1 ETANSTQ
8 AGGVPR
14 IAQRLVLHGPHPTA
28 IGPGHHRNTASGVEC
43 LECPHRAGEFDRLD
57 LRQCIDA
64 LRPAFAQHPR
74 RRRVVVERALERIDD
89 LIIER
94 RFRFLGQAPHEDLHA
109 LGLADAADAFG
120 GDDVDHAGGETA
132 VGDHR
137 DVLPLCGGMQRLL
150 LLDDC
155 GVAAQVGAV
164 QSHGDSGLGD
174 RIVEVVGQR
183 IHDGVM
189 PAHQR
194 AEPRSAFCIE
204 ARSDQPL
211 VPFLLKEGGHTARLQ
226 IGQSDALDFR
236 VPQQVKRAGRTLQP
250 SAQHEHAH
258 PSPRLR
264 YGLGM
269 KRGKLVDSATVL
281 HPSQPSPQTGAAEL
295 TRQRLIRAAL
305 ELFTTRG
312 YHVTT
317 TAQIAKK
324 AGIAEGTI
332 YRHFASKQQLVN
344 ELYRAAQRWATKV
357 AQEASRSLEPT
368 NTRAQ
373 LAAVAHGLIEGAT
386 RDPSIV
392 KLGLL
397 EPLGAVLDD
406 ESRKTEREF
415 RLVVERLI
423 AEGKAQGVVRTG
435 AVDVWAGVWLATIG
449 YALQK
454 IVAGEWKSGDAGLR
468 LVIDGAWRAISA

>member
-1 ETANSTQ
+1 MSHPHVSTTT
-8 AGGVPR
+8 P
-14 IAQRLVLHGPHPTA
+14 
-28 IGPGHHRNTASGVEC
+28 
-43 LECPHRAGEFDRLD
+43 
-57 LRQCIDA
+57 
-64 LRPAFAQHPR
+64 
-74 RRRVVVERALERIDD
+74 
-89 LIIER
+89 
-94 RFRFLGQAPHEDLHA
+94 
-109 LGLADAADAFG
+109 AAD
-120 GDDVDHAGGETA
+120 
-132 VGDHR
+132 
-137 DVLPLCGGMQRLL
+137 
-150 LLDDC
+150 
-155 GVAAQVGAV
+155 
-164 QSHGDSGLGD
+164 
-174 RIVEVVGQR
+174 
-183 IHDGVM
+183 
-189 PAHQR
+189 
-194 AEPRSAFCIE
+194 
-204 ARSDQPL
+204 
-211 VPFLLKEGGHTARLQ
+211 
-226 IGQSDALDFR
+226 
-236 VPQQVKRAGRTLQP
+236 
-250 SAQHEHAH
+250 
-258 PSPRLR
+258 
-264 YGLGM
+264 
-269 KRGKLVDSATVL
+269 
-281 HPSQPSPQTGAAEL
+281 L

-368 NTRAQ
+368 HTRAQ

-397 EPLGAVLDD
+397 DPLAAVLDD
-406 ESRKTEREF
+406 ESRRTEREF

-435 AVDVWAGVWLATIG
+435 AVDVWAGVWLATIS

-454 IVAGEWKSGDAGLR
+454 IVAGEWKNGDAGLR

>member
-1 ETANSTQ
+1 VS
-8 AGGVPR
+8 
-14 IAQRLVLHGPHPTA
+14 HPHVS
-28 IGPGHHRNTASGVEC
+28 NTT
-43 LECPHRAGEFDRLD
+43 P
-57 LRQCIDA
+57 
-64 LRPAFAQHPR
+64 
-74 RRRVVVERALERIDD
+74 
-89 LIIER
+89 
-94 RFRFLGQAPHEDLHA
+94 
-109 LGLADAADAFG
+109 AAD
-120 GDDVDHAGGETA
+120 
-132 VGDHR
+132 
-137 DVLPLCGGMQRLL
+137 
-150 LLDDC
+150 
-155 GVAAQVGAV
+155 
-164 QSHGDSGLGD
+164 
-174 RIVEVVGQR
+174 
-183 IHDGVM
+183 
-189 PAHQR
+189 
-194 AEPRSAFCIE
+194 
-204 ARSDQPL
+204 
-211 VPFLLKEGGHTARLQ
+211 
-226 IGQSDALDFR
+226 
-236 VPQQVKRAGRTLQP
+236 
-250 SAQHEHAH
+250 
-258 PSPRLR
+258 
-264 YGLGM
+264 
-269 KRGKLVDSATVL
+269 
-281 HPSQPSPQTGAAEL
+281 L

-386 RDPSIV
+386 QDPSIV

-406 ESRKTEREF
+406 ESRKAEREF

-435 AVDVWAGVWLATIG
+435 AVDVWAGMWLATIA